1 MCRTRMPSY
10 GTVVLRTTRSLHGL
24 GIWTSPN
31 TDAGTAIKMLRRPD
45 GTRSTR
51 ALMRSTENKSQSTG
65 GPSSSTLLGGPD
77 PIDGISAY
85 QCPDGGIDHLHF
97 ITFGYSS
104 LYYDEE
110 AVGKAFS
117 RFGFEMTFRLASELP
132 PTEEPVWVCNLLQNL
147 ARYVFKTGKWFEE
160 YHWIPANGPIRLDFQ
175 TDIVGL
181 AFLNDP
187 TLRPV
192 DSPHGRVEFIQA
204 FGITQTELN
213 TFRDTKHTAWAVVE
227 CHRRTNPLLV
237 TDLSRKD
244 R

>member
-1 MCRTRMPSY
+1 MDLAEYKRQY
-10 GTVVLRTTRSLHGL
+10 GHQDPATPG
-24 GIWTSPN
+24 W
-31 TDAGTAIKMLRRPD
+31 DAITARLNEVYGGQEPKHWGTIIKHM
-45 GTRSTR
+45 
-51 ALMRSTENKSQSTG
+51 
-65 GPSSSTLLGGPD
+65 LGGPD

-85 QCPDGGIDHLHF
+85 QCTDDGISHLHF

-110 AVGKAFS
+110 AVGKEHS

-132 PTEEPVWVCNLLQNL
+132 PAQEPIWVCNMLQNL
-147 ARYVFKTGKWFEE
+147 ARYVFTSGRWFEQ
-160 YHWIPANGPIRLDFQ
+160 YHWIPAYGPICGGSE

-187 TLRPV
+187 TLEAV

-204 FGITQTELN
+204 FGITQAELDTFTDTEQ
-213 TFRDTKHTAWAVVE
+213 TAEAIVE
-227 CHRRTNPLLV
+227 HHRRTNPLLV
-237 TDLSRKD
+237 TDLSRKG